1 MNANQC
7 PQRRIINPDAETC
20 WLNSC
25 LQLVLTAFDFKESL
39 ELTGSVLWEN
49 LIWLKGKHASVALDP
64 TDVKQAIILTERE
77 RILRKNV
84 APTHTLFNLGN
95 LPVLYTEEIRTE
107 RIGQQ
112 DCKDFFFCID
122 ENREAWPD
130 VFNLF
135 QAQMIEETECS
146 CCEHISRQELSSNAR
161 TMIPLT
167 CPTSNQAMKAFLE
180 DQLNGSYN
188 VENWRDEDGCDNRV
202 VGIKRTR
209 ISNLNEMDYL
219 VIQLQRLI
227 QVDNQL
233 HIIQT
238 EVSVNPEEEVMLCD
252 KEGNVCKFLPMA
264 IIHHSG
270 NVHHQTTQGHF
281 RADVKNK
288 ETGKWFRTSDNDQ
301 PKELAKGGL
310 TKKGYI
316 FLYKRN
322 F

>member
-1 MNANQC
+1 MSLAPLWCWWLSEKYANV
-7 PQRRIINPDAETC
+7 PLAPTETMLC
-20 WLNSC
+20 IAHKNR
-25 LQLVLTAFDFKESL
+25 T
-39 ELTGSVLWEN
+39 SVL
-49 LIWLKGKHASVALDP
+49 
-64 TDVKQAIILTERE
+64 
-77 RILRKNV
+77 
-84 APTHTLFNLGN
+84 
-95 LPVLYTEEIRTE
+95 LYYT
-107 RIGQQ
+107 
-112 DCKDFFFCID
+112 
-122 ENREAWPD
+122 
-130 VFNLF
+130 
-135 QAQMIEETECS
+135 
-146 CCEHISRQELSSNAR
+146 
-161 TMIPLT
+161 
-167 CPTSNQAMKAFLE
+167 
-180 DQLNGSYN
+180 
-188 VENWRDEDGCDNRV
+188 
-202 VGIKRTR
+202 
-209 ISNLNEMDYL
+209 
-219 VIQLQRLI
+219 RLI

-252 KEGNVCKFLPMA
+252 KEGNVGKFLPMA